1 MPDAFKVK
9 LPLVP
14 LSNRLLTA
22 TVPADCVML
31 PLPVITAGPLVD
43 VMEAFRSMPPTVL
56 KVSVPDPLLVME
68 LADISS

>member
-22 TVPADCVML
+22 IVPADCVML
-31 PLPVITAGPLVD
+31 PLPVITAGPLVE
-43 VMEAFRSMPPTVL
+43 VIEAFKSIPPEVL
-56 KVSVPDPLLVME
+56 KVSVPVPLLVMDP
-68 LADISS
+68 AAINS